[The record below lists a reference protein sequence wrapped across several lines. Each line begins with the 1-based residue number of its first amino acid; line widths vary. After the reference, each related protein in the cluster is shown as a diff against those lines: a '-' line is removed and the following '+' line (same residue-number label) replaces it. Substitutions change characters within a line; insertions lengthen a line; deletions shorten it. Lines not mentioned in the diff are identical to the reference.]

1 MNRDTLSLEGV
12 SFFCLERGGFLLD
25 EILEEF
31 VYVDRLLL

>member
-12 SFFCLERGGFLLD
+12 FFCLERGGFLLD

-31 VYVDRLLL
+31 VYADRLLL